1 LRSRLGWTRFGL
13 EGAWFAAGAWFGLKW
28 VGMNSVAIFG
38 VGLIGGSFALA
49 LRKAGFSG
57 RIIGVSSTETIGR
70 ALELGVIDEGMAARD
85 AAQAADLI
93 YLAQPILRIIETL
106 PELDAWVRPEALVTD
121 AGSTKRMIVERASA
135 ISRCQFLGGHPL
147 AGREQ
152 RGVEAAQADLF
163 QARPYVLTP
172 RSGAELEIGQVR
184 EFIGWIEKIGA
195 FPVILSPA
203 EHDEVVAYT
212 SHLPQLASTALAT
225 MLEGRSA
232 AKSGV
237 FGPALVDSTRLALS
251 SFDIWGDILATNREP
266 IRSALKRYI
275 AQLEEFTQVLD
286 DRKIEEHFRAAA
298 KFASELRDRR

>member
-1 LRSRLGWTRFGL
+1 
-13 EGAWFAAGAWFGLKW
+13 
-28 VGMNSVAIFG
+28 MNSVAIFG

-49 LRKAGFSG
+49 LRKAGFSE
-57 RIIGVSSTETIGR
+57 RIIGVGSPDTIRR
-70 ALELGVIDEGMAARD
+70 ALELGVIDEGMTGQD

-93 YLAQPILRIIETL
+93 YLAQPILRIIEIL

-121 AGSTKRMIVERASA
+121 AGSTKSSIVERASA
-135 ISRCQFLGGHPL
+135 ITHCQFLGGHPM

-163 QARPYVLTP
+163 QGRPYVLTP
-172 RSGAELEIGQVR
+172 RSGAELEKHQVR

-195 FPVILSPA
+195 FPIILSPA
-203 EHDEVVAYT
+203 EHDRIVAYT
-212 SHLPQLASTALAT
+212 SHLPQLASTALAA

-232 AKSGV
+232 SKSGV

-266 IRSALKRYI
+266 IRSALRSYI
-275 AQLEEFTQVLD
+275 AQLEEFSQVLD
-286 DRKIEEHFRAAA
+286 DRKIEEDFRRAA
-298 KFASELRDRR
+298 KFASQLRDRS